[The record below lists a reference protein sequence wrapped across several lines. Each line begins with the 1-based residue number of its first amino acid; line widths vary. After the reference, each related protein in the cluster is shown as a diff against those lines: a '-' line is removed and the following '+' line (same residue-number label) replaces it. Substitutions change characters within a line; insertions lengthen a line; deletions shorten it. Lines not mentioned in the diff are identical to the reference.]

1 MKKSLSFI
9 AIFILLA
16 IVVWNFL
23 SIPTAIR
30 WSDEELSL
38 IASLSLDALPPLTPD
53 PSNHVSDNTTA
64 AKFGHRLY
72 FDTRLSSNKQIS
84 CASCHQPELMFTD
97 GLPLAVG
104 VESGPMHTPSLVGLA
119 YSPWYYWDG
128 RKDSLWAQALAPLEA
143 KHEHATDRV
152 QLVNLI
158 TNDAVY
164 RAMYEKAF
172 GPLPDDLRLPP
183 SATPN
188 GDMEQQAN
196 WNRLDSQTQT
206 TVSRI
211 FSNLGKA
218 IAAYE
223 RKLIPGP
230 AKFDRHVAQLAQ
242 KTNAEQDSIMSNAE
256 IAGLKLFIGKAQCAT
271 CHNGPLLT
279 NHEFHNTGVLAPS
292 GQLPSMGR
300 YNGIRLAREDPF
312 NCLGKFSDAEAKD
325 CVELRF
331 ARDSNDLVGAQK
343 TPTLRNVSLT
353 APYMHG
359 GQLSTLEQVIEHYD
373 KAPTSMLNHN
383 EAKALG
389 LRAIEKSQLK
399 DFLLTLT
406 APLAVEEKWLRAPE

>member
-1 MKKSLSFI
+1 
-9 AIFILLA
+9 
-16 IVVWNFL
+16 
-23 SIPTAIR
+23 
-30 WSDEELSL
+30 
-38 IASLSLDALPPLTPD
+38 
-53 PSNHVSDNTTA
+53 
-64 AKFGHRLY
+64 
-72 FDTRLSSNKQIS
+72 
-84 CASCHQPELMFTD
+84 
-97 GLPLAVG
+97 
-104 VESGPMHTPSLVGLA
+104 
-119 YSPWYYWDG
+119 
-128 RKDSLWAQALAPLEA
+128 
-143 KHEHATDRV
+143 
-152 QLVNLI
+152 
-158 TNDAVY
+158 
-164 RAMYEKAF
+164 
-172 GPLPDDLRLPP
+172 
-183 SATPN
+183 
-188 GDMEQQAN
+188 MEQQAN